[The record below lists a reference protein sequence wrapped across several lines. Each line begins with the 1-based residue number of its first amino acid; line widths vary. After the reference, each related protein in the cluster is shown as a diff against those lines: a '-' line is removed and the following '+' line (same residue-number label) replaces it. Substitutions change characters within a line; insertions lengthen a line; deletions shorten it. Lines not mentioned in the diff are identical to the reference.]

1 MGQCLEFIEKYEDGF
16 ERSVGMK
23 GQNLSGGQKQRVG
36 IARALLK
43 KPKLLILDEA
53 TSALDTATERKVQEA
68 VESLRISVVTIAHR
82 LSTIKNCSQIML
94 LELGNVVEIGTHDEL
109 VAQQGM
115 YHSLLTSA

>member
-1 MGQCLEFIEKYEDGF
+1 
-16 ERSVGMK
+16 MK